1 MDKKMNIERQI
12 LEELKRFNQITGY
25 INEQEAAAAPE
36 AGAPPAP
43 DAGAPPAPDAGA
55 PPAPEAG
62 APPAPDAGGADA
74 GGADAI
80 PEPVDVESD
89 PDVEEVD
96 TKKDD
101 EEEETEELDITDLV
115 TAQEE
120 IKSKQEEFMDGMF
133 QKINDLETKL
143 NQMDQIMSKI
153 DSIESKVE
161 KYRTKSPEEK
171 LMLRSLDSYPYN
183 QKLPDYFEYKKEDFE
198 KQGKDEYILTS
209 DEVENFSPNEVKKTF
224 GIFDQDDDENTF

>member
-1 MDKKMNIERQI
+1 MDKKMNIEKQI
-12 LEELKRFNQITGY
+12 LEELRRFNQITNY
-25 INEQEAAAAPE
+25 INEQEV
-36 AGAPPAP
+36 PPVP
-43 DAGAPPAPDAGA
+43 DAG
-55 PPAPEAG
+55 G
-62 APPAPDAGGADA
+62 APPAPDAGGAPPAPDA
-74 GGADAI
+74 GAAPTPDAVGADTGGADAI
-80 PEPVDVESD
+80 PEPVDVKSD

-101 EEEETEELDITDLV
+101 EEEGTEELDITDLV
-115 TAQEE
+115 TTQQE
-120 IKSKQEEFMDGMF
+120 IKTKQEEFMDSMF

-183 QKLPDYFEYKKEDFE
+183 QKLTDYFEDKKEDFE

-209 DEVENFSPNEVKKTF
+209 DEVENYSPNEVKKTF